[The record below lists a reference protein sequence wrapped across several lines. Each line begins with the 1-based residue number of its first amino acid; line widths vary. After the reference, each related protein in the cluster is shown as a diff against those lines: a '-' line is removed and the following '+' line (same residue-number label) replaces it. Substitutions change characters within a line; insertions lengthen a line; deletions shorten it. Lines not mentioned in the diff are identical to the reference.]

1 MPAAVL
7 SVGPMPE
14 PVSRY
19 QVPEAAF
26 TSTPAS
32 FHNRS
37 SALWVPLSSPR
48 EANGAAA
55 AAIFARAAGAS
66 AMPLMPAGSAC
77 GPTMMKSLYMTSKRF
92 TPKPSATN
100 CSSDFLSC
108 TNSTSA
114 SPFLARSMAWPVPLA
129 TTRTSMPVFFVNN
142 GSRYSNSPESWVEV
156 VDATTMKRSSASV
169 GAAHNPTPRSAAPSP
184 VRNIR
189 LNMTSSLLPEW
200 SASPQ
205 QFSLDEGRRLRRQG
219 PRKELHRRPLFEQT
233 AAMQEDDLI
242 GKPPRLAEVVCGHD
256 DLRAA
261 QIDGGDDILDGA
273 RCRRVQ
279 IGRRLVEKE
288 HLRRRRPGAG
298 ERQPLLFADRERAR
312 RAMGELG
319 EAGVIEHF
327 ANPGAPQRPRDA
339 LEPEGVVDIGGRRAA
354 QHDRVLEYH
363 GLAPAIAGC
372 TRSAPADGAG
382 GRLQQP
388 VAEAQQQALAG
399 AVGSENDGARTA
411 ADRQRDA
418 VDQPL
423 ADGLEGEV
431 VKLQRQD
438 RSRCHRRLPASP
450 MAARGVAQDEGGAVD
465 DQRQRDQDKAEAER
479 QREIALAGLERDR
492 RRHHARD
499 MVDVAADDHHRADF
513 GRSSAETGEHGRYQ
527 AEAAVPQQRPDG
539 PARRGAERPQLLAV
553 FDPQVLDHLARE
565 GGDDRRDQHG
575 LGDDHRQRRE
585 QQAEHAERPAAR
597 QQQVDDQPDNH
608 RRQPHERAQQHGDR
622 PPPRE
627 PE

>member
-169 GAAHNPTPRSAAPSP
+169 GAAHSPTPRTAAPSP

-298 ERQPLLFADRERAR
+298 ERQPLLFADGEGAR
-312 RAMGELG
+312 RAMGEIG

-382 GRLQQP
+382 SRLQQP

-431 VKLQRQD
+431 VELQRQD
-438 RSRCHRRLPASP
+438 RSRAHRWPRVVSRRTKAAPLMISDSVIRMRPRPSASGRSPLLVSSAIVVVITRVTWSMLPPTIITAPTSAEARPKPASTAVTRLKRP
-450 MAARGVAQDEGGAVD
+450 SHSSVQMAPPGVAPS
-465 DQRQRDQDKAEAER
+465 
-479 QREIALAGLERDR
+479 DR
-492 RRHHARD
+492 SCSLYSTH
-499 MVDVAADDHHRADF
+499 
-513 GRSSAETGEHGRYQ
+513 RSSTTWRAS
-527 AEAAVPQQRPDG
+527 AATIGAISTVWATIIASGVNSRPSTPNG
-539 PARRGAERPQLLAV
+539 PL
-553 FDPQVLDHLARE
+553 
-565 GGDDRRDQHG
+565 RDSSK
-575 LGDDHRQRRE
+575 
-585 QQAEHAERPAAR
+585 
-597 QQQVDDQPDNH
+597 
-608 RRQPHERAQQHGDR
+608 
-622 PPPRE
+622 
-627 PE
+627 